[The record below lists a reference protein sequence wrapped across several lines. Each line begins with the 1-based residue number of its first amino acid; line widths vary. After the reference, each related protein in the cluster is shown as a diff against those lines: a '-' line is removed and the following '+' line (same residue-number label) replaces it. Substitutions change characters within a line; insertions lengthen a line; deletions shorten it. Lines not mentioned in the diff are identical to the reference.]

1 MKGGNNSDTLQSSP
15 NLSMET
21 RLDIGQP
28 FIRLPYTFDA
38 ERLADEIS
46 GIANSAW
53 MQHPQR
59 LTGNS
64 AVALISR
71 DGTDNDDFSGRMQET
86 EHLQGCAYLRQVLAS
101 FDEVL
106 GRSRLMKLTAGSE
119 VALHVD
125 FNYHWYSRVRI
136 HIPIITSSQVTF
148 YCADQ
153 TTNMG
158 AGESWIFNA
167 WRRHRVTNEGDQDRV
182 HLVVDT
188 AGSARFWNMLRNVIA
203 GSQETR
209 HVRYV
214 AGDAKDIRTEQHN
227 ISAVMAPGEVDALVS
242 DLISDFE
249 LNPINDAALV
259 NSYRSL
265 LFDFSKDWREI
276 WLQYGDEKSAWPLY
290 QSVID
295 KAHERMQP
303 ERRAI
308 VTQSND
314 IGVNPI
320 IVQRILR
327 SALADQ
333 GDGKS

>member
-1 MKGGNNSDTLQSSP
+1 MGL
-15 NLSMET
+15 

-38 ERLADEIS
+38 ERLADEIG
-46 GIANSAW
+46 GIADSAW
-53 MQHPQR
+53 MPHPQR
-59 LTGNS
+59 MTGNS

-71 DGTDNDDFSGRMQET
+71 DGTDNDDFNGRMQET
-86 EHLQGCAYLRQVLAS
+86 GHLQGCVYLRQVLAS

-106 GRSRLMKLTAGSE
+106 GRSRLMKLAAGSE
-119 VALHVD
+119 VAQHVD

-136 HIPIITSSQVTF
+136 HIPVLTNSQVTF

-153 TTNMG
+153 KTNMR

-167 WRRHRVTNEGDQDRV
+167 WRRHRVTNESAQDRI
-182 HLVVDT
+182 HLVIDT
-188 AGSARFWNMLRNVIA
+188 AGSARFWDMLRKAVD
-203 GSQETR
+203 GSQEPQ
-209 HVRYV
+209 HVPYV
-214 AGDAKDIRTEQHN
+214 AGDVKGIRTEQHN
-227 ISAVMAPGEVDALVS
+227 IAAVMAPGEVDALVS
-242 DLISDFE
+242 ELIRDFE
-249 LNPINDAALV
+249 FNPKNDVVLV

-276 WLQYGDEKSAWPLY
+276 WLQHGDAKSAWPLY

-295 KAHERMQP
+295 KAHRRMAPDQ
-303 ERRAI
+303 RAI

-333 GDGKS
+333 RGGKS

>member
-1 MKGGNNSDTLQSSP
+1 M
-15 NLSMET
+15 
-21 RLDIGQP
+21 DIAQP

-38 ERLADEIS
+38 ERLADEIG
-46 GIANSAW
+46 GITDSAW

-59 LTGNS
+59 MAGNS
-64 AVALISR
+64 ALALISR

-86 EHLQGCAYLRQVLAS
+86 EHLQACDYLRQVLAS

-106 GRSRLMKLTAGSE
+106 GRSRLMKLAAGSE

-136 HIPIITSSQVTF
+136 HIPIITNSHVTF
-148 YCADQ
+148 HCADQ
-153 TTNMG
+153 KTNMR

-167 WRRHRVTNEGDQDRV
+167 WRRHRVTNESDEDRI

-188 AGSARFWNMLRNVIA
+188 AGSARFWNMLRNVVA
-203 GSQETR
+203 GSQATQ
-209 HVRYV
+209 HVPYV
-214 AGDAKDIRTEQHN
+214 ADQVSEIRTEQHN
-227 ISAVMAPGEVDALVS
+227 IAAVMAPGEVDALVS
-242 DLISDFE
+242 ELIRDFE
-249 LNPINDAALV
+249 FNPKNDVAIV

-276 WLQYGDEKSAWPLY
+276 WLQHGDDKSAWPLY

-303 ERRAI
+303 DRRAL